1 MISFY
6 LVALVTGLTS
16 VLLMSHFKLTRRYKK
31 HTCRCW
37 FRDQIVVGVMDDAF
51 YYFKSLK
58 FSLFTKKPDH
68 AKFTKINNTYST
80 LFF

>member
-6 LVALVTGLTS
+6 LVALVTGLNS

-51 YYFKSLK
+51 L
-58 FSLFTKKPDH
+58 LF
-68 AKFTKINNTYST
+68 
-80 LFF
+80 